1 MTGGVSML
9 IGEKSWY
16 SSLTSPAISHLPPI
30 SVGSISKFTSKPY
43 TQKEKKKAKL
53 YNALHLHC
61 WHSGPSHHGTN
72 LLTGLF
78 PSLMIP
84 PIRSSHNR
92 LRDHFQNSIR
102 SYHCSASDHS
112 KASNCPL
119 NKTQTPRVAHEAL
132 LDPAFGP
139 FLNFAASSFHPA
151 SQWTITVIF
160 FPFLKFSY
168 LQNFMLTIPFLWSA
182 LHLTHDI

>member
-1 MTGGVSML
+1 MVFIPYLTCHIPSTTNFCGFHLQIYLKTIHSEGKKESKT
-9 IGEKSWY
+9 IQC
-16 SSLTSPAISHLPPI
+16 SSSP
-30 SVGSISKFTSKPY
+30 
-43 TQKEKKKAKL
+43 
-53 YNALHLHC
+53 
-61 WHSGPSHHGTN
+61 
-72 LLTGLF
+72 LLTLWPKSPWHQSLDSLF

-160 FPFLKFSY
+160 FPFLKFFY